1 MHEKAPGWG
10 PKSRYASLSGGVPW
24 RVLFPLLSNV
34 GATASSHARGQGRTS
49 ALSNHGAGR
58 VACSATRLVCRSDV
72 IMGSA
77 GVNGNEPQPIF
88 QRHCHCR
95 VPQKIV
101 PGSAQPSRAFL
112 AYGNTCQGGRCND
125 VAFLHTGIS
134 MLRNFYIDS
143 ASFGLPTS
151 QSVSMIIPPAD
162 CRSPLSGRGKWP

>member
-1 MHEKAPGWG
+1 MPR
-10 PKSRYASLSGGVPW
+10 STGGVPSS
-24 RVLFPLLSNV
+24 VLFRLLSNV
-34 GATASSHARGQGRTS
+34 GSSAPSPPGSLGETS
-49 ALSNHGAGR
+49 TLSNHGASR
-58 VACSATRLVCRSDV
+58 VACSTTRLACRSDV

-101 PGSAQPSRAFL
+101 PGGAQPSRTFL
-112 AYGNTCQGGRCND
+112 AQSNTCQGGRCND

-143 ASFGLPTS
+143 ASLGLPTN
-151 QSVSMIIPPAD
+151 QSICANYTTAQSSIATF
-162 CRSPLSGRGKWP
+162 WP